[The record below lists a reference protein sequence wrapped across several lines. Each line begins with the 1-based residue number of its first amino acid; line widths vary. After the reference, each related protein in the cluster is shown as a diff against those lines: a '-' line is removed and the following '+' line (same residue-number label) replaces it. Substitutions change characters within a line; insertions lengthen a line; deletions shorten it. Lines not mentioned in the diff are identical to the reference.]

1 MNPSRQPLAS
11 VYVKLFGQ
19 EIAFADIDKAIVDQI
34 IEVEHLLLYKLV
46 LGIRFLWTDYV
57 MSLPIWCLQLGSGPA
72 VHTYGRNI
80 LDALLS
86 GFSLHHTKP
95 LLVGEIRRI
104 LPTAVGLPMELSFY
118 TAAVADV
125 SVECN
130 FQSCGFNL
138 IWYFKKLCILILKL
152 YHFHSTS
159 HCDTTS
165 AKELPCFSV
174 FEVWY

>member
-19 EIAFADIDKAIVDQI
+19 EIAFANIDKAIVDQI

-46 LGIRFLWTDYV
+46 LGICFIWTEYL
-57 MSLPIWCLQLGSGPA
+57 MSLLIWCLQLSSGPA

-86 GFSLHHTKP
+86 GLSLHYAKP
-95 LLVGEIRRI
+95 QLVGEVRRI

-118 TAAVADV
+118 TATVAAA

-130 FQSCGFNL
+130 FHCCGFNL
-138 IWYFKKLCILILKL
+138 ICYFKKLCILILKL
-152 YHFHSTS
+152 YHFS
-159 HCDTTS
+159 
-165 AKELPCFSV
+165 
-174 FEVWY
+174 